1 MDGCWR
7 LPGGHGGAAAGRVV
21 RVHFLDADATDDS
34 DEETSQPQRHCAR
47 RCVRQIGLPRAFSH
61 LPSAAAGAVSSSS
74 HWTREK
80 RLRAAAA
87 GKTRTL
93 AACGGDDWSAGARA
107 ARRLRGVRRRPWGKY
122 AAEIRDPK
130 LGRRVWLGT
139 FNTAEEAKSVY
150 DSAVLRLRGP
160 SAVTKYTAPSPSP
173 PISTVTASAPSPST
187 SAASPP
193 SPSTTAAPPPSPF
206 GRAASPPSPSTMA
219 APPPS
224 PFGRAAS
231 PPSPSTTATSAP
243 SPITTAASPPSPSTT
258 AASQSAT
265 TSWSLVNADEE
276 VTAAFGLGFVDE
288 ETSLNNLM
296 QFCLPAT
303 CSSRWDPSADFV
315 ELADLDDLFAP
326 EPLAA

>member
-7 LPGGHGGAAAGRVV
+7 LPGGHGGGAAGRVV

-34 DEETSQPQRHCAR
+34 DEETNRPQRRGAR
-47 RCVRQIGLPRAFSH
+47 RCVREIGLPRGFS

-87 GKTRTL
+87 GKARTL
-93 AACGGDDWSAGARA
+93 VACGGDDWSAGARA

-160 SAVTKYTAPSPSP
+160 SAVTKDTAPSPSP
-173 PISTVTASAPSPST
+173 PVSTVTASAPSPST

-193 SPSTTAAPPPSPF
+193 SPSTTAAPSPSPY
-206 GRAASPPSPSTMA
+206 
-219 APPPS
+219 
-224 PFGRAAS
+224 GRAAS

-243 SPITTAASPPSPSTT
+243 SPISTAASPPSPSTT

-296 QFCLPAT
+296 QFCLPAA

>member
-7 LPGGHGGAAAGRVV
+7 LPGGHGGAAAAGRVL

-34 DEETSQPQRHCAR
+34 DEETSQLQRRGAR
-47 RCVRQIGLPRAFSH
+47 RCVREIGLPPASFH

-74 HWTREK
+74 HWTRQK

-93 AACGGDDWSAGARA
+93 VAGGEDDWYPGTTA
-107 ARRLRGVRRRPWGKY
+107 ARRFRGVRRRPWGKW
-122 AAEIRDPK
+122 ASEIRDPK
-130 LGRRVWLGT
+130 QGRRVWLGT
-139 FNTAEEAKSVY
+139 FDTAEEAKSVY
-150 DSAVLRLRGP
+150 DSAVVRLRGP
-160 SAVTKYTAPSPSP
+160 GAVSNAIARSPSP
-173 PISTVTASAPSPST
+173 PLSTVTASVPSPST

-193 SPSTTAAPPPSPF
+193 LPSTTAVSPPSLFATAASPPVPSTTAASPTSPSTTAAS
-206 GRAASPPSPSTMA
+206 S
-219 APPPS
+219 
-224 PFGRAAS
+224 
-231 PPSPSTTATSAP
+231 
-243 SPITTAASPPSPSTT
+243 PSPSTT
-258 AASQSAT
+258 AASQSALT

-276 VTAAFGLGFVDE
+276 VTAAFGMGFVDE

-326 EPLAA
+326 EPLSA

>member
-34 DEETSQPQRHCAR
+34 DEETSQPQRYCAR

-224 PFGRAAS
+224 P
-231 PPSPSTTATSAP
+231 
-243 SPITTAASPPSPSTT
+243 ITTAASPPSPSTT